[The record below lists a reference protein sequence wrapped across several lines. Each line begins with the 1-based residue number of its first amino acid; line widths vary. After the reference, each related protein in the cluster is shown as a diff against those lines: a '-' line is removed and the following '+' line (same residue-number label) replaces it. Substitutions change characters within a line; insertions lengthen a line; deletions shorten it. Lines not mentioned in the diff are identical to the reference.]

1 MILITSILNH
11 EREMSVNNHRMP
23 LWSWSHKR
31 LTFILLLFPSP
42 PIASFPH
49 FMSFGTSIID
59 HRGEMKT
66 APPLLRKRSLAVYS
80 AFCQHTHTHTHKTII
95 SQYQDTRSPGRKAI
109 TLICWCSPH
118 WNASISLWW
127 RRSQAWHHHVS
138 SLQTLRIC
146 DGRSQTWRSNTA
158 CADTHPSP
166 SHTSSQ
172 WPVNAPQNFSNHD
185 IYHCQAEKQRT
196 DRSKLPCTGYLQG
209 L

>member
-1 MILITSILNH
+1 
-11 EREMSVNNHRMP
+11 MSVNNHRMP

-59 HRGEMKT
+59 HWGEMKT

-80 AFCQHTHTHTHKTII
+80 AFCQHTHTQMKHPRVFEHKLQTII
-95 SQYQDTRSPGRKAI
+95 SQYQDTRSPGRKVI

-172 WPVNAPQNFSNHD
+172 WPVNAPKTSQTT
-185 IYHCQAEKQRT
+185 IYYTVKLKNSLFQLI
-196 DRSKLPCTGYLQG
+196 DGSKLPCTGYLQG